1 MKPHSLSVPGLA
13 LLLLAGCG
21 DGMRDDQRT
30 GTVTE
35 EGMRRAREQLPEEVR
50 VALDSGNV
58 AYRRG
63 EMDAALAHY
72 RAAAEREPGTAA
84 AWYGIYMVQRS
95 RGDAAAA
102 QEALRRADAAAP
114 AASLLDEKRPR

>member
-1 MKPHSLSVPGLA
+1 MKPRSVCVPGLA

-21 DGMRDDQRT
+21 DRMRDDQRT

-35 EGMRRAREQLPEEVR
+35 EGIRQAREQLPEDVR

-63 EMDAALAHY
+63 DMDAALAHY
-72 RAAAEREPGTAA
+72 RAAADRRPETAA
-84 AWYGIYMVQRS
+84 AWYGIYMVQQS

-114 AASLLDEKRPR
+114 AASLLDERPPQ